1 MKKNQQYEINFASNT
16 IIVTRAFL
24 QAASQ
29 TDTPEFN
36 QMMKLRA
43 LNMPITVREVRR
55 KSEHRWSYEQMENY
69 IDCVEN
75 SEKYYADYLAV
86 RKAQKYLTTWSWF
99 KKTFPNYTGLPELN
113 DEHRIIVTP
122 SDYLTDDADV
132 SARDKAKAAA

>member
-1 MKKNQQYEINFASNT
+1 MKKNQQYEINFAANT
-16 IIVTRAFL
+16 VIVTRAFL

-36 QMMKLRA
+36 QMMRLRA

-55 KSEHRWSYEQMENY
+55 KSEHRWSYEQMENF

-86 RKAQKYLTTWSWF
+86 RKAKKYLTTWNWF
-99 KKTFPNYTGLPELN
+99 KKTFPNYAGLPELN